1 MDDQNTAVNF
11 TSMNQ
16 HLIVIDDTGS
26 PGNFN
31 ETRFLKE
38 DRKTLVGV
46 FIHSKNRNL
55 HLKTIKEILSALN
68 VQFGITELH
77 LTDLINKKNEYSKIS
92 NEDRLAIIMLLSK
105 WFSNIQLPYFVQT
118 ANDNTFV
125 ENNIQLK
132 GKLGNFD
139 LNKCE
144 DQALLLLISRIKIF
158 MDNHFPN
165 EKVEIVMDEGRK
177 KNNQVEQLQNL
188 GDFIK
193 DGIIKY
199 SSSKEFEL
207 LQIADFFAYSINRT
221 QMTIIKENKTEFDI
235 KIYEYLIPVLARQY
249 SDGTSFTEANFD
261 TFTKDDYDYYQ
272 LTQRQIDGNLE
283 SWRKSQN
290 K

>member
-1 MDDQNTAVNF
+1 
-11 TSMNQ
+11 MNQ

-38 DRKTLVGV
+38 NRKTLVGV
-46 FIHSKNRNL
+46 FIHSKNREL
-55 HLKTIKEILSALN
+55 HQKTIKEIVSALN
-68 VQFGITELH
+68 LQFGITELH
-77 LTDLINKKNEYSKIS
+77 LTDLINKKNEYSQIS
-92 NEDRLAIIMLLSK
+92 DEDRLAIIMCLSK

-118 ANDNTFV
+118 ANDNTFI

-132 GKLGNFD
+132 EKFGNFD
-139 LNKCE
+139 LNKGE

-177 KNNQVEQLQNL
+177 KNNQIEKLQSL
-188 GDFIK
+188 DEFIK
-193 DGIIKY
+193 DGVIKY

-221 QMTIIKENKTEFDI
+221 QMTITKENKTEFDT

-249 SDGTSFTEANFD
+249 RDGTSFTEADFD
-261 TFTKDDYDYYQ
+261 TFTKDDFDYHQ
-272 LTQRQIDGNLE
+272 LTQRQIDGNLD
-283 SWRKSQN
+283 SWRNSQN